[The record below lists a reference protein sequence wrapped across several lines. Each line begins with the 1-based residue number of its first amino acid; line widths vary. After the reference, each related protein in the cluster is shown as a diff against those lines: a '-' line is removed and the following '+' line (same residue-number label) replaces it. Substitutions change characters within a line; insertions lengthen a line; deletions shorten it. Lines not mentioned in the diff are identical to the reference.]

1 MRILIVGAGAIGGY
15 FGGRLLQ
22 AGRDVTFLVRAR
34 RAAELKSAGLA
45 IRSAH
50 GDFDLPEPPTAL
62 ADALRGSFDLVLL
75 SCKAYDL
82 PGAMESMTAAVG
94 ESTAILPLLNGMR
107 HLDTLDEGFGGGHA
121 LGGLCLIS
129 STLDP
134 QGRIIHLNDFHGVT
148 FGERDGSRSARA
160 ESIAETFSGAPFD
173 SRLSERI
180 VQEMWEKW
188 VFIASAA
195 AITCLM
201 RAPVGDIVAG
211 GAAPFAEALVAECA
225 AIARQAGYPPGR
237 ETLDRCRTI
246 LTAPGTALS
255 ASMLRDIERGAQV
268 EADHIVGDLLQR
280 GRAARID
287 TPLLAIADAHL
298 RTYQARRTRES
309 AKTL

>member
-1 MRILIVGAGAIGGY
+1 MRILVVGAGGIGGY

-22 AGRDVTFLVRAR
+22 AGRDVTFLVRPK
-34 RAAELKSAGLA
+34 RAAELKRTGLA
-45 IRSAH
+45 IRSPR
-50 GDFDLPEPPTAL
+50 GDFDLPAPPIAL
-62 ADALRGSFDLVLL
+62 SDDLRGSFDLILL

-82 PGAMESMTAAVG
+82 QGAADSMAPAVG
-94 ESTAILPLLNGMR
+94 AATAIVPLLNGMR
-107 HLDTLDEGFGGGHA
+107 HLDALDRSFGEGHV

-134 QGRIIHLNDFHGVT
+134 EGRIIHLSDFHGVT

-160 ESIAETFSGAPFD
+160 EAIATAFSGAFFD

-188 VFIASAA
+188 VFIASMA

-201 RAPVGDIVAG
+201 RASVGDIVAG
-211 GAAPFAEALVAECA
+211 GGAPFAEALVAECA

-246 LTAPGTALS
+246 LTAPGSALS
-255 ASMLRDIERGAQV
+255 TSMLRDIERGARL
-268 EADHIVGDLLQR
+268 EADHIVGDLLRR
-280 GRAARID
+280 GRAAQVD

-298 RTYQARRTRES
+298 RTYEARRTRES
-309 AKTL
+309 AKAL

>member
-1 MRILIVGAGAIGGY
+1 
-15 FGGRLLQ
+15 
-22 AGRDVTFLVRAR
+22 
-34 RAAELKSAGLA
+34 
-45 IRSAH
+45 
-50 GDFDLPEPPTAL
+50 
-62 ADALRGSFDLVLL
+62 
-75 SCKAYDL
+75 
-82 PGAMESMTAAVG
+82 
-94 ESTAILPLLNGMR
+94 MR

-160 ESIAETFSGAPFD
+160 ESIAETFSGALFD

-201 RAPVGDIVAG
+201 RAAVGDIVAG
-211 GAAPFAEALVAECA
+211 GGAPFAEALVAECA

-237 ETLDRCRTI
+237 ETLDRCRAI
-246 LTAPGTALS
+246 LTAPGSALS
-255 ASMLRDIERGAQV
+255 ASMLRDIERGAAV
-268 EADHIVGDLLQR
+268 EADHIVGDLLRR

-298 RTYQARRTRES
+298 KTYQARRTRES